1 MKQAPQAPPAS
12 PGRPAPPVSPGED
25 QGLQDLLAQVE
36 RMRGQLQRSSGD
48 PAEVL
53 RAARAQREELR
64 DQRSTLEDR
73 RRDLVQ
79 ESQSAEGVNK
89 AGIDRRIA
97 EIDQRISEVDKQIAA
112 ADLQVAKAAGIPG
125 AVVPDP
131 APPPDRGPPEGVV
144 VLSGLFIVFV
154 LFPLAFAQARRIW
167 KRTAKVVLDV
177 PQALVD
183 RLTRLDQAVD
193 TIAIEVERISEGQRF
208 LTKVMTEGP
217 RSLGPGPAQPIEVHA
232 REAAPV
238 PRTTGR

>member
-1 MKQAPQAPPAS
+1 MQQAPQQPQAPQ
-12 PGRPAPPVSPGED
+12 PPQAGQPDMAGEFRR
-25 QGLQDLLAQVE
+25 LNELLNQA
-36 RMRGQLQRSSGD
+36 RSQEARSD

-64 DQRSTLEDR
+64 EQRSSLEEQ

-79 ESQSAEGVNK
+79 QSQSAEGVNK
-89 AGIDRRIA
+89 TGIDRRIA
-97 EIDQRISEVDKQIAA
+97 EIDQRISDLDKQIAA

-131 APPPDRGPPEGVV
+131 PPPPDRGPPDSVV
-144 VLSGLFIVFV
+144 ILSGIFIVFV
-154 LFPLAFAQARRIW
+154 LFPLAVAQARRIW
-167 KRTAKVVLDV
+167 KRTAKVVFDI
-177 PQALVD
+177 PQALME
-183 RLTRLDQAVD
+183 RLNRLDQAVD

-217 RSLGPGPAQPIEVHA
+217 RALGAGPAQPIEVNA

-238 PRTTGR
+238 PRSTGR